1 MKKISFHHHPAI
13 DLCQDNPIVAS
24 SAYGIILSDGTFLA
38 PNGKVF
44 DKKEMDD
51 IVKKYR
57 HVNRIHKSYSLLFY
71 IDNKKN
77 IK

>member
-1 MKKISFHHHPAI
+1 MEKI
-13 DLCQDNPIVAS
+13 DLEKNPIVAS
-24 SAYGIILSDGTFLA
+24 SGDGIILSDGTFIA

-44 DKKEMDD
+44 DKKQMDD

-57 HVNRIHKSYSLLFY
+57 HVNRIHKSFSLLFY
-71 IDNKKN
+71 IDNKNK